1 MKSCFRSASSQS
13 YIFLLFFTLL
23 ANDATFAQQDK
34 YIHAAFTGTRWDP
47 SSMMGG
53 GLERTE
59 IILYFRP
66 DGTYGTTLGNGWQT
80 DVSGRYTI
88 SNGTIKLTDSK
99 NQVES
104 IPYDGSGSF
113 WYNGTTIFQKKPA
126 NKIPPGYYSFSY
138 SSGSGGISSGSNAPY
153 VGNRAHKGIQFNP
166 DGSFSSGASSS
177 TYISGGNVSG
187 HGNRKT
193 EADGTYIIKD
203 GVLTLRFKNGEISVN
218 SCFTSDAV
226 SSIVVNGTPYYADE
240 DKKST
245 IKEPNT
251 KSKPTASPE
260 NVRSGL
266 DFLKKANLANGGKY
280 LDEIKTV
287 KLESSLGNGAL
298 QITTLLDL
306 PQQKIRCEYRKQGQ
320 LIGIEQSEGNAGW
333 EWSNGKF
340 TTLSADRVKELQSA
354 NFSGIFS
361 LREPV
366 LNSASIISSPK
377 ASDNQTSIIISI
389 DGSYTALLFD
399 KENRLTGNS
408 SKINNKSTTRFFS
421 DFRKT
426 KQVPLP
432 YTVKEMRDNKT
443 FTYQYSS
450 IELNPSLSANDW
462 MKPGF

>member
-1 MKSCFRSASSQS
+1 MKPRLRSASSKL
-13 YIFLLFFTLL
+13 YTLLLFFSLL
-23 ANDATFAQQDK
+23 ANTSFTQQSK

-53 GLERTE
+53 GLEKTE

-66 DGTYGTTLGNGWQT
+66 DGTYSTTLGDGWQT
-80 DVSGRYTI
+80 DISGHYTI

-126 NKIPPGYYSFSY
+126 SKILPGYYSFSY
-138 SSGSGGISSGSNAPY
+138 SSGSGGIGSGTNTPY

-193 EADGTYIIKD
+193 EADGTYTIKD
-203 GVLTLRFKNGEISVN
+203 GVLTLHFKNGEKSVN

-226 SSIVVNGTPYYADE
+226 SSIVVNGTTYYADE

-245 IKEPNT
+245 TKEPDT
-251 KSKPTASPE
+251 KTKPAASPE
-260 NVRSGL
+260 DVRSGL
-266 DFLKKANLANGGKY
+266 AFLKKANLANGGKY
-280 LDEIKTV
+280 LDEVKTV

-320 LIGIEQSEGNAGW
+320 LIGIEQTEGDAGW

-340 TTLSADRVKELQSA
+340 TTLSTDRVKELQSA

-361 LREPV
+361 LQEPV
-366 LNSASIISSPK
+366 LNSVSIISAPGTSN
-377 ASDNQTSIIISI
+377 NQTSIIIFRE
-389 DGSYTALLFD
+389 GNYTAMLFD

-408 SKINNKSTTRFFS
+408 SKINNRSITRSFS

-426 KQVPLP
+426 KQVLLP
-432 YTVKEMRDNKT
+432 YIVKEIRDNKT

-462 MKPGF
+462 LKPKS